1 MGIKLCDTVLYN
13 VMHVQGW
20 QYVSSAVD
28 GYYQTKRQ
36 RMDIKVLK
44 ERKPIEPAKEIDARF
59 NTNFCDGEY
68 CGFCYICLSIFKHI
82 RFDGSIRQ
90 KANLQSNISVVA
102 AATFG
107 TQRVNIAAINKHIS
121 AFFMF

>member
-1 MGIKLCDTVLYN
+1 MFKVGSMFQTPLMVIIKRGVN
-13 VMHVQGW
+13 VW
-20 QYVSSAVD
+20 TY
-28 GYYQTKRQ
+28 
-36 RMDIKVLK
+36 KVLK
-44 ERKPIEPAKEIDARF
+44 ERKPIELAKEIYARF

-68 CGFCYICLSIFKHI
+68 CGFCHICLSIFKHI

-121 AFFMF
+121 AFFMFR